1 MSISDK
7 DLSDENGIRM
17 LKDLY
22 QFSDIRV
29 SDQEALEVW
38 QGLCVGEKMR
48 TKTEHMRIIG
58 NTEHA

>member
-1 MSISDK
+1 MSITDK

-22 QFSDIRV
+22 QFSDIKV

-38 QGLCVGEKMR
+38 QGLCIGEKIR
-48 TKTEHMRIIG
+48 TKTEHFRIIG
-58 NTEHA
+58 TPEHV